1 MPRMHKISEVARE
14 IISKTIQKNRPAL
27 SPNSLKSYVSLLSNM
42 FYKFHE
48 PTMELNLEWFKDD
61 ANILEALKDKPPS
74 VRKTYLASVI
84 VLNGEGDHNLRL
96 SSIMGEDQDK
106 TVADYN
112 KQEKTAKQTANWMD
126 YDEIVKVHTKYT
138 EEAMPILNA
147 KASVPVSDASKKLL
161 NKWMLLTLAT
171 GIYFPPRRSEI
182 CDIKLKDYDT
192 EKDNY
197 IDMKKNKFVYNTY
210 KTAKAYGREE
220 VSITPEFKK
229 LLLKYL
235 KKLPD
240 QEYLLMKPN
249 GTKFSIQNITREL
262 NSIFGKNI
270 STSMLRHIYLSNLYK
285 DIPKLNLMIKT
296 AGEMGHSVG
305 EAMKYVKH

>member
-1 MPRMHKISEVARE
+1 MPRIHKINQSARD
-14 IISKTIQKNRPAL
+14 IIADTIQKNRPSL
-27 SPNSLKSYVSLLSNM
+27 SVNSLKSYVSLLSNM
-42 FYKFHE
+42 FYKFHDKDDE
-48 PTMELNLEWFKDD
+48 MDLDWFKDD

-96 SSIMGEDQDK
+96 STIMGEDQDK

-112 KQEKTAKQTANWMD
+112 KQEKTAKQEKNWME
-126 YDEIVKVHTKYT
+126 YDDIVKVHSKFAD
-138 EEAMPILNA
+138 EAMPVLNS
-147 KASVPVSDASKKLL
+147 KTTVSDSNKKLL
-161 NKWMLLTLAT
+161 NKYMLLTLAT

-182 CDIKLKDYDT
+182 CDIKLKDYDV

-197 IDMKKNKFVYNTY
+197 IDLKKNKFVYNSY
-210 KTAKAYGREE
+210 KTVKAYGREE
-220 VSITPEFKK
+220 VAITPEFKK
-229 LLLKYL
+229 ILVKYI

-240 QEYLLMKPN
+240 QEYLLMKAN

-262 NSIFGKNI
+262 NVIFGKNI

-285 DIPKLNLMIKT
+285 GIPKLNLMIKT